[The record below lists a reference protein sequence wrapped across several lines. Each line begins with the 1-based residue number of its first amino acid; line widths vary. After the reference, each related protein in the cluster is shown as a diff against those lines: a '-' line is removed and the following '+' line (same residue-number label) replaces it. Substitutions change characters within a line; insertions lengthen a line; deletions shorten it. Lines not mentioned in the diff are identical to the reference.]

1 MCCIETE
8 SAFVPLLGTNLRS
21 SVGAG
26 PAGETLGKGGRVGC
40 GGGFKQ
46 QRPGMLQ
53 AFSPSLRTAKGGG
66 GTQKI
71 WKPRLI
77 KMMMLWCFF
86 VFFLIKNA
94 NDCQAFKNHTGGW
107 ESLL

>member
-46 QRPGMLQ
+46 QK
-53 AFSPSLRTAKGGG
+53 AWNAASFFSKPENSQGGRRDPENLEVK
-66 GTQKI
+66 T
-71 WKPRLI
+71 
-77 KMMMLWCFF
+77 
-86 VFFLIKNA
+86 N
-94 NDCQAFKNHTGGW
+94 
-107 ESLL
+107 

>member
-8 SAFVPLLGTNLRS
+8 SAFVPFLGTNLRS

-53 AFSPSLRTAKGGG
+53 AFSPSFFSKPENSQGGG
-66 GTQKI
+66 E
-71 WKPRLI
+71 KPR
-77 KMMMLWCFF
+77 KFGSQ
-86 VFFLIKNA
+86 
-94 NDCQAFKNHTGGW
+94 D
-107 ESLL
+107 